1 MKNKLIDLRNH
12 LFATLEGLQDEDKPL
27 DVDRAM
33 AISDVAQKIINTGK
47 LELHMLDLVGQKAHS
62 DFLGSFPPEP
72 TPKEQLLLKG
82 KKRAPVNGRER
93 RG

>member
-62 DFLGSFPPEP
+62 EFLGSFPPAP
-72 TPKEQLLLKG
+72 PAKEQLSLRG
-82 KKRAPVNGRER
+82 KKRESPNGSGR
-93 RG
+93 RK